1 VTSPVAGL
9 LAESF
14 VVLADG
20 LPPLYAAF
28 CRALLGLTVE
38 LWVDGEVMAV
48 RVGPEGARL
57 TPAGAGADARIETSR
72 RAILDVI
79 DARAS
84 LEEAVRDGRVQVLG
98 PLPVVV
104 RLHEGILLYVHGGVR
119 LPAFATL
126 LRRFRA
132 LEAGGNPSPGA
143 AR

>member
-1 VTSPVAGL
+1 MTSPVASL

-14 VVLADG
+14 GVLAEG
-20 LPPLYAAF
+20 LPPVYAAF

-38 LWVDGEVMAV
+38 LRVDGEPMTVQ
-48 RVGPEGARL
+48 VGPEGARV
-57 TPAGAGADARIETSR
+57 TPAGAHADARIETTR

-84 LEEAVRDGRVQVLG
+84 LNEAVRDGRVQVLG
-98 PLPVVV
+98 ALPVVV

-132 LEAGGNPSPGA
+132 LDARDNPSPGA
-143 AR
+143 VP

>member
-14 VVLADG
+14 GVLAEG
-20 LPPLYAAF
+20 LPPAYAAF
-28 CRALLGLTVE
+28 CGALFGLTVE
-38 LWVDGEVMAV
+38 LRVDGEAMAV
-48 RVGPEGARL
+48 RVGPEGARVV
-57 TPAGAGADARIETSR
+57 PAGVPADARIETSR

-84 LEEAVRDGRVQVLG
+84 LNEAVRDGRVHVVG

-104 RLHEGILLYVHGGVR
+104 RLHDGILLYVHGGVR
-119 LPAFATL
+119 LPAFTTL

-132 LEAGGNPSPGA
+132 IEAGDPLSSGA
-143 AR
+143 VR